1 MKASAVC
8 AILSLSGVMVGATHL
23 SDSRLSKVYD
33 VMNAISTHSWE
44 NGTKSE
50 AILEWTYPTLSVFT
64 STGNPFPGAGSITSG
79 QISQIIDIA
88 QTTLQNRPA
97 SNTSAAARGGSSL
110 LQDDAA
116 GDPASL
122 GIAVLLANLTTGDA
136 QVNGVGYGDAATQEL
151 NYLLYD
157 VPRVSGACDDEA
169 SCELWL
175 YYPPAS
181 TNGTNGTSNAT
192 LSAATTGAISHRA
205 QYAQLWSDSVF
216 MVPPFL
222 AAYGVWS
229 ANQTLLQTAYTQCA
243 LYRQYLRTSS
253 GLWMHIVGSSSG
265 LDYGLWAT
273 GNAWAAYGMLRV
285 WASIYHSPYRGE
297 MGSQMADL
305 ASWSGE
311 IVQAAEQYITSDG
324 LFHNYINDTSTFE
337 DAAGAALMA
346 ATGLRLS
353 TLNIT
358 NNYVPAALTLL
369 SGVSDKV
376 NSTGYLTQVV
386 NPNSFGAQGTESP
399 EGQSFVIMAYSAFKE
414 WEQRGQSGFNGSGD
428 PLGMGSAAGRRVGP
442 VLGLGLESGWGWM
455 LGLGVG
461 LGGVLWAGL

>member
-1 MKASAVC
+1 MKALAIG
-8 AILSLSGVMVGATHL
+8 AILSLSGAMVGATHL

-64 STGNPFPGAGSITSG
+64 STGNPFPDHPPEPAGEQHLRRG
-79 QISQIIDIA
+79 E
-88 QTTLQNRPA
+88 
-97 SNTSAAARGGSSL
+97 GGSSL

-136 QVNGVGYGDAATQEL
+136 QVNGVGYGEAATQEL

-157 VPRVSGACDDEA
+157 VPR
-169 SCELWL
+169 
-175 YYPPAS
+175 YPPTS

-192 LSAATTGAISHRA
+192 LNAATTGAISHRA

-229 ANQTLLQTAYTQCA
+229 ANQTLLQTAYTQCS

-253 GLWMHIVGSSSG
+253 GLWMHIVGASTG

-285 WASIYHSPYRGE
+285 WASIYHSPYRGD

-324 LFHNYINDTSTFE
+324 LFHNYLNDTSTFE
-337 DAAGAALMA
+337 DSAGAALMA

-399 EGQSFVIMAYSAFKE
+399 KARAS
-414 WEQRGQSGFNGSGD
+414 
-428 PLGMGSAAGRRVGP
+428 
-442 VLGLGLESGWGWM
+442 
-455 LGLGVG
+455 
-461 LGGVLWAGL
+461 